1 MLEIVHTTFSM
12 TWLISKI
19 LIQIVFRKIKSYTKI
34 IYYIGYITI
43 KNLSYVKITSVNASY
58 FIIDKAD
65 GYIEE
70 SNENKYLMLLS
81 TDKNKDTFK
90 KI

>member
-1 MLEIVHTTFSM
+1 MINIKNFDPNR
-12 TWLISKI
+12 
-19 LIQIVFRKIKSYTKI
+19 IQKDKKLYKNYLLHWV
-34 IYYIGYITI
+34 YYY

-58 FIIDKAD
+58 FIFDKAD

-81 TDKNKDTFK
+81 TDKNKDTFTK
-90 KI
+90 V